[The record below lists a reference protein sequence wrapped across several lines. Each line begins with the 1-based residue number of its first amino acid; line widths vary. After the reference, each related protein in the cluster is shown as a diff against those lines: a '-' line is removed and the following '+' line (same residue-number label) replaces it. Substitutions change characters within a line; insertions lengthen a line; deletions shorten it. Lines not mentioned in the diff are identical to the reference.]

1 MGSLTTKAVVT
12 PVLGGSSRDA
22 HRSVAAVDALH
33 LNESAL
39 LVVLVGEAD
48 ETVAS
53 ALAAHSIGHD
63 LGRLARGEASLEE
76 GNQDVLVD
84 LGAKVA
90 DEDAVL
96 GTAVIT
102 KCVSV

>member
-22 HRSVAAVDALH
+22 HGSVAAVDTLH
-33 LNESAL
+33 LNKSTL
-39 LVVLVGEAD
+39 LVVLVGEAN
-48 ETVAS
+48 ETIAT
-53 ALAAHSIGHD
+53 ALARHGVGHD

-102 KCVSV
+102 GCVSG